1 MKVCRARVIPL
12 FPVYNGKTHRLTIQI
27 RPPMDDLLT
36 ADDHTIARRMNEEV
50 EIFVGPHPNSTPD
63 PEAAQNPQAARFSRI
78 SVKIF
83 IPSINKA
90 SRKRGFMLTNPVLPD
105 EQVWGALLNGQNTR
119 GIG

>member
-50 EIFVGPHPNSTPD
+50 EIFVGPHPEQYTD
-63 PEAAQNPQAARFSRI
+63 PEAAQNPQAGRDSA
-78 SVKIF
+78 V
-83 IPSINKA
+83 
-90 SRKRGFMLTNPVLPD
+90 
-105 EQVWGALLNGQNTR
+105 
-119 GIG
+119 